1 MAGIK
6 FTHYTDS
13 SMLARD
19 SQAVMSEQRSV
30 FISADIQRDRIDVS
44 VADDGHSS
52 FIRFTADQ
60 ARAIAVE
67 LLACADARDALR
79 PAEPDFRG

>member
-1 MAGIK
+1 MAGFK

-13 SMLARD
+13 STLARD

-30 FISADIQRDRIDVS
+30 FISADIERDRIDLS

-52 FIRFTADQ
+52 FIRFTTDQ
-60 ARAIAVE
+60 ARAIAAE
-67 LLACADARDALR
+67 LLACADALDVMN
-79 PAEPDFRG
+79 PAKSGLGG

>member
-13 SMLARD
+13 STVARD
-19 SQAVMSEQRSV
+19 SQAVMNEQRSV
-30 FISADIQRDRIDVS
+30 FISADMKRDRVDLS

-52 FIRFTADQ
+52 FIRFTAEQ
-60 ARAIAVE
+60 ARAIATE
-67 LLACADARDALR
+67 LLACVNAHDALST
-79 PAEPDFRG
+79 AEPGLEV

>member
-6 FTHYTDS
+6 FTQYTDS
-13 SMLARD
+13 SALARD
-19 SQAVMSEQRSV
+19 SQAALTEQRSV
-30 FISADIQRDRIDVS
+30 FISADLKRDRIDLS

-79 PAEPDFRG
+79 PAEPDSRG

>member
-13 SMLARD
+13 STLARD
-19 SQAVMSEQRSV
+19 SQAVMNEQRSV
-30 FISADIQRDRIDVS
+30 FISADMKRDRVDLS

-52 FIRFTADQ
+52 FIRFTAEQ
-60 ARAIAVE
+60 ARAIATE
-67 LLACADARDALR
+67 LLACANAHDALSA
-79 PAEPDFRG
+79 AESGLEV